1 MKNSAEVAAEAAA
14 AAPADEAP
22 ASGAE
27 ALEAVLPPALLEYV
41 STLIARQT
49 REFEMRL
56 AEQKEELE
64 STMAEQKE
72 ELEAK
77 IEEQKATLEEQKAT
91 LEEQKATLDEQKA
104 TLDEQGAVLSNLIDP
119 RLSVW
124 NVGGSSSTSSSTPVN
139 VSSSRKAYRNQIGVC
154 MGCGNNSNLSIAH
167 IVSHRRGADINLL
180 FGTDGNYIDEVDIES
195 ERNYLVLCG
204 SHGQQGT
211 CHNYFDNLQMSLY
224 YCREAESDESGDA
237 SDEEGVFKWFC
248 SDVAISAR
256 MSRVLRAQEIGEKY
270 VRLLN
275 WRTLRTILQPGMR
288 FPGPSAERT
297 AFINNLKIWEEAECN
312 D

>member
-1 MKNSAEVAAEAAA
+1 MEAKIEEQKA
-14 AAPADEAP
+14 
-22 ASGAE
+22 
-27 ALEAVLPPALLEYV
+27 
-41 STLIARQT
+41 T
-49 REFEMRL
+49 M
-56 AEQKEELE
+56 AEQKEEME
-64 STMAEQKE
+64 AKIEEQKAIMAEQKE

-77 IEEQKATLEEQKAT
+77 IE
-91 LEEQKATLDEQKA
+91 EQKA

-124 NVGGSSSTSSSTPVN
+124 NVGGSSSTSNNTPSI
-139 VSSSRKAYRNQIGVC
+139 VSSGRKAYRTRIGVC
-154 MGCGNNSNLSIAH
+154 MGCGSDSNLSIAH
-167 IVSHRRGADINLL
+167 IVSHRRGADINVL
-180 FGTDGNYIDEVDIES
+180 FGADGNYIDEVDVES

-211 CHNYFDNLQMSLY
+211 CHNYYDNLQMSLY

-248 SDVAISAR
+248 SDVAMSAR
-256 MSRVLRAQEIGEKY
+256 MSHVLRAQEIGEKY

>member
-64 STMAEQKE
+64 ATMAEQKEELESTMAEQKE

-77 IEEQKATLEEQKAT
+77 IEEQKATLE
-91 LEEQKATLDEQKA
+91 EQKA

-180 FGTDGNYIDEVDIES
+180 FGTDGNYIDEVDVES

>member
-14 AAPADEAP
+14 AAPAAEAP
-22 ASGAE
+22 ASE
-27 ALEAVLPPALLEYV
+27 AAALGDVPPAVLVYV
-41 STLIARQT
+41 SNLIARQT
-49 REFEMRL
+49 REFELRL

-64 STMAEQKE
+64 TTMAEQKEEMEATMAEQKE
-72 ELEAK
+72 ELEAM
-77 IEEQKATLEEQKAT
+77 IEEQKAKIE
-91 LEEQKATLDEQKA
+91 EQKA

-124 NVGGSSSTSSSTPVN
+124 NVGGSSSTSNSTPSI
-139 VSSSRKAYRNQIGVC
+139 VSSSRKAYRTHIGVC
-154 MGCGNNSNLSIAH
+154 MGCGSDSNLSIAH
-167 IVSHRRGADINLL
+167 IVSHRRGADINVL
-180 FGTDGNYIDEVDIES
+180 FGTDGNYIDGVDVES

-211 CHNYFDNLQMSLY
+211 CHNYFDSLQMSLY

-248 SDVAISAR
+248 SDVAMSAR
-256 MSRVLRAQEIGEKY
+256 MSRVWRAQEMGEKY

-275 WRTLRTILQPGMR
+275 WRTLRTILQPDMR

>member
-1 MKNSAEVAAEAAA
+1 MKNSAEVAAEAVA
-14 AAPADEAP
+14 AAPTAEAP
-22 ASGAE
+22 GAA
-27 ALEAVLPPALLEYV
+27 ALGEVLPPALLQYV
-41 STLIARQT
+41 NTLIAQQT
-49 REFEMRL
+49 REFELRL
-56 AEQKEELE
+56 
-64 STMAEQKE
+64 AEQKE

-77 IEEQKATLEEQKAT
+77 IE
-91 LEEQKATLDEQKA
+91 EQKA

-124 NVGGSSSTSSSTPVN
+124 NDGGSSSTSNSNGTLRS
-139 VSSSRKAYRNQIGVC
+139 VSLSRRAYKNRIGVC
-154 MGCGNNSNLSIAH
+154 MGCGINSELSIAH
-167 IVSHRRGADINLL
+167 IVSHRRSADINTL
-180 FGTDGNYIDEVDIES
+180 FGKDGDYIDEVDVES

-204 SHGQQGT
+204 SHGQQGS

-237 SDEEGVFKWFC
+237 SDEEGVFKWYC

-256 MSRVLRAQEIGEKY
+256 MSRVWRAQEIGEKY

-297 AFINNLKIWEEAECN
+297 EFINNLKIWEEAESN

>member
-64 STMAEQKE
+64 ATMAEQKE

-77 IEEQKATLEEQKAT
+77 IEEQKATLE
-91 LEEQKATLDEQKA
+91 
-104 TLDEQGAVLSNLIDP
+104 EQGAVLSNLIDP

-124 NVGGSSSTSSSTPVN
+124 NVGGSSSTSSSTTLS
-139 VSSSRKAYRNQIGVC
+139 VSLSRKAYRDRIGV
-154 MGCGNNSNLSIAH
+154 
-167 IVSHRRGADINLL
+167 
-180 FGTDGNYIDEVDIES
+180 
-195 ERNYLVLCG
+195 
-204 SHGQQGT
+204 
-211 CHNYFDNLQMSLY
+211 
-224 YCREAESDESGDA
+224 
-237 SDEEGVFKWFC
+237 
-248 SDVAISAR
+248 
-256 MSRVLRAQEIGEKY
+256 
-270 VRLLN
+270 
-275 WRTLRTILQPGMR
+275 
-288 FPGPSAERT
+288 
-297 AFINNLKIWEEAECN
+297 
-312 D
+312 

>member
-1 MKNSAEVAAEAAA
+1 MKNSAEVA

-27 ALEAVLPPALLEYV
+27 ALEAVLPPALLKYV

-49 REFEMRL
+49 REFELRL

-64 STMAEQKE
+64 ATMAEQKE
-72 ELEAK
+72 ELEATMAGQKEELEAK
-77 IEEQKATLEEQKAT
+77 IE
-91 LEEQKATLDEQKA
+91 EQKA

-124 NVGGSSSTSSSTPVN
+124 NVGGSSSTSSSTSVN
-139 VSSSRKAYRNQIGVC
+139 VSSIRRAYRNQIGGC
-154 MGCGNNSNLSIAH
+154 MGCGNKSNLSIAKC
-167 IVSHRRGADINLL
+167 VATRGGADTNSI
-180 FGTDGNYIDEVDIES
+180 FGMTGNYIEGVDVDAEPNS
-195 ERNYLVLCG
+195 LVLCG
-204 SHGQQGT
+204 PPGQQGP

-256 MSRVLRAQEIGEKY
+256 MSRVWRAQEIGEKY

-297 AFINNLKIWEEAECN
+297 AFINNLKIWEEAESN